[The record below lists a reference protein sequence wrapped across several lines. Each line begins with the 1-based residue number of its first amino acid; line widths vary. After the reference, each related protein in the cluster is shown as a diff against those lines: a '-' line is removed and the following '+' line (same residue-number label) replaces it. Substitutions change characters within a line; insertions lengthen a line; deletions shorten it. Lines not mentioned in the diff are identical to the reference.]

1 MDGHGGKEGGGVR
14 PGCGGGNG
22 RVKRVVRG
30 KDARDV
36 DVGRGR
42 FVIGTKSGLEVW
54 GYAGEE
60 VK

>member
-1 MDGHGGKEGGGVR
+1 M
-14 PGCGGGNG
+14 
-22 RVKRVVRG
+22 KRVVRG